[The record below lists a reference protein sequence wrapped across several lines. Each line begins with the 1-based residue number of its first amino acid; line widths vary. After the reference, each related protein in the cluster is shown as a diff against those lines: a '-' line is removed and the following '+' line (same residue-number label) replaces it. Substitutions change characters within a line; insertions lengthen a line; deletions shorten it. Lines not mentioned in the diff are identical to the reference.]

1 MPNEKHKHPTEGIQQ
16 YPGREE
22 TIMKNNPFTRF
33 LSVALTAA
41 MLVGVMPGAVLAD
54 AGEAIVGAS
63 SAVVESIPGSTTPAD
78 AAPVA
83 TEVPP
88 VTEPEATP
96 ETTQEPEATPEAT
109 EQPEATPEATQEP
122 EATPEATEQPE
133 ATPET
138 TQEPEAT
145 PEATEEPEATPEAT
159 EEPETV
165 NAQALLDELMALD
178 DQAFLAAV
186 DALTEEQAAALEA
199 LGEEA
204 LADYAARKQ
213 TLQQNAEWDDL
224 FQALLAADSMDAF
237 DALLDGF
244 TDEDIEA
251 FSQYLGEEKV
261 QQLSQKCESL
271 TPQEEEPVSDFVPP
285 VSFTNVAPILQSVQ
299 SGMLRNS
306 MSRAALFTAPG
317 SNPATDG
324 YTSET
329 KDEDNDGLAVGKTV
343 TPTED
348 GYNIQLEVYANG
360 TVTSTASTKPTDI
373 VLVLDVSGSMENCI
387 NCGEKHSG
395 LCDIYTYVP
404 TYSIQNSGRYYY
416 QNTAGNYKRAYYCSR
431 CSIWSTQE
439 HSSFWGHRVQGEQLT
454 PKTSADSEGTQFYVV
469 EENNTLRFE
478 SRIDALKNAAT
489 TFVNNVAKSNVGVDA
504 DKQHRIALVK
514 FAGRDNTWKIGNDFY
529 EDGWYTY
536 NYTQTVKSL
545 TTMDA
550 ANAAIMNNTINSLEA
565 AGATSADYGMQHAN
579 SILTAAGQDSN
590 YDRNQVVVFFTDGEP
605 NHDSGFDSGVAN
617 DAIGESK
624 SMKDVG
630 ATIYTIGVFS
640 GADGSLPGN
649 ENDKTNWY
657 MHLMSS
663 NYLNAESMREP
674 GEVNPALEPG
684 ESYYLSAGDSGS
696 LEDIFEKISNEI
708 GNPKIELGTDTII
721 RDVIDDHFVLD
732 STQDIKVEKVDKTV
746 DGWSN
751 SREDIT
757 NSVKVNP
764 IDQTINVTGIDISG
778 HFVSDKPRTSP
789 DNDSDKSYYGS
800 KYVITIPI
808 KVRDGFYGGNAVTT
822 NTSESGVYR
831 PSETE
836 PVDAFPMPSVDVEIQ
851 YNFAVQNQTIYISN
865 DPDYSK
871 LINFLQNQPG
881 NTLYGTAKNNDY
893 VDLVYT
899 VKDEDGDI
907 VGTYTIY
914 AGATTGNW
922 SAAAGY
928 PTDKL
933 TECTPYQISCSVQPI
948 YTGDVK
954 DKELPAQTAT
964 VHVLKPVI
972 TWQDTTKDYNAVI
985 SASNLEDEN
994 FVKVEWKDY
1003 DIGHSASTALGPVP
1017 ALTYTFTLENGNP
1030 LPATITEELHVK
1042 VAVTANTMPL
1052 TGDNVKF
1059 EWQANNAASTGC
1071 TDSCDDPNP
1080 GYQFRIHL
1088 GTGTLIINKVVSE
1101 FANNG
1106 KPVFD
1111 FKVTSQG
1118 ADGTVYYFHIDMT
1131 GKNGQEKVAEITLPA
1146 GQYKVEE
1153 LNNLNYPLQ
1162 NVDGD
1167 ISKNGGTVSV
1177 GGNPQEVTFTN
1188 KGKNTNIPT
1197 DGSAAVNTL
1206 NKVDGEYIL
1215 SFKKEEL
1222 GADSQTP
1229 AGED

>member
-1 MPNEKHKHPTEGIQQ
+1 
-16 YPGREE
+16 
-22 TIMKNNPFTRF
+22 MKNNPFTRF

-63 SAVVESIPGSTTPAD
+63 SAVVESVPETTTPAD

-96 ETTQEPEATPEAT
+96 ETVVEPEASPEAEATPEATEEPEATPEAT

-133 ATPET
+133 ATPE
-138 TQEPEAT
+138 P
-145 PEATEEPEATPEAT
+145 T

-165 NAQALLDELMALD
+165 DAQALLDELMALD

-213 TLQQNAEWDDL
+213 TLQQNAEWDEL

-237 DALLDGF
+237 NALLDGF

-261 QQLSQKCESL
+261 QQLYQKCESL

-306 MSRAALFTAPG
+306 MSRAALYAAPG
-317 SNPATDG
+317 SNPATNG

-360 TVTSTASTKPTDI
+360 TVTSTTSTKPTDI

-387 NCGEKHSG
+387 NCGKNHSG
-395 LCDIYTYVP
+395 LCNIYTYVP

-416 QNTAGNYKRAYYCSR
+416 QNRAGSYKRAYYCSQCR
-431 CSIWSTQE
+431 IWSTQE
-439 HSSFWGHRVQGEQLT
+439 HYSIFGHNARGEQLT
-454 PKTSADSEGTQFYVV
+454 PKTSADSEGTQFY

-478 SRIDALKNAAT
+478 SRIGALKNAAT

-514 FAGRDNTWKIGNDFY
+514 FAGDNTWKIGNDFY

-536 NYTQTVKSL
+536 NYTQTVKNL
-545 TTMDA
+545 TKMDA
-550 ANAAIMNNTINSLEA
+550 TNATSMNDTINDLDA
-565 AGATSADYGMQHAN
+565 GGATSADYGMEHAN
-579 SILTAAGQDSN
+579 YILTTAGQESN

-605 NHDSGFDSGVAN
+605 NHSNGFSTNVAN
-617 DAIGESK
+617 KAIGESK

-640 GADGSLPGN
+640 GADGRLPGN
-649 ENDKTNWY
+649 EYDETNWY

-663 NYLNAESMREP
+663 NYLDAESMYYP
-674 GEVNPALEPG
+674 GKVNPALEPG
-684 ESYYLSAGDSGS
+684 ESYYLSAADSES
-696 LEDIFEKISNEI
+696 LKDIFEKISNEI
-708 GNPKIELGTDTII
+708 GDPKIELGIDTII
-721 RDVIDDHFVLD
+721 RDVIDDHFVLNGNYSNVTVQKSD
-732 STQDIKVEKVDKTV
+732 KKEDGTWEDPVSVNASVDV
-746 DGWSN
+746 DG
-751 SREDIT
+751 
-757 NSVKVNP
+757 
-764 IDQTINVTGIDISG
+764 QTIDVTGIDISG
-778 HFVSDKPRTSP
+778 HFVSDKPRTNP
-789 DNDSDKSYYGS
+789 DNPNDAQYYGS

-831 PSETE
+831 PGETE

-851 YNFAVQNQTIYISN
+851 YNFVVQHQTIYISN

-871 LINFLQNQPG
+871 LIDFLENKPG
-881 NTLYGTAKNNDY
+881 NTLYGSAKNNDY
-893 VDLVYT
+893 VKLVYT
-899 VKDEDGDI
+899 VKDSTGAV
-907 VGTYTIY
+907 VGTYTIEP
-914 AGATTGNW
+914 GAATGTWANGG
-922 SAAAGY
+922 GY
-928 PTDKL
+928 PIKKL
-933 TECTPYQISCSVQPI
+933 TECTPYEISCSVQPR
-948 YTGDVK
+948 YSGTVK
-954 DKELPAQTAT
+954 DTKLPAQKAT
-964 VHVLKPVI
+964 VHVLKPEI
-972 TWQDTTKDYNAVI
+972 TWKDTTKDYNAAI
-985 SASNLEDEN
+985 SAEALTAEN
-994 FVKVEWKDY
+994 FVKVDW
-1003 DIGHSASTALGPVP
+1003 PVCGCIDAP
-1017 ALTYTFTLENGNP
+1017 AVTGTEPTLAYTFTLADNSP
-1030 LPATITEELHVK
+1030 LPETITEELHVK
-1042 VAVTANTMPL
+1042 VAVKANNMSL

-1059 EWQANNAASTGC
+1059 GWQANNAASTGC
-1071 TDSCDDPNP
+1071 TASCVDPNSA

-1088 GTGTLIINKVVSE
+1088 GTGTLIINKIVSE

-1131 GKNGQEKVAEITLPA
+1131 GKAADTPAEVEKITLPA

-1153 LNNLNYPLQ
+1153 LDNLNYTQTAVAGLDNQ
-1162 NVDGD
+1162 GQVE
-1167 ISKNGGTVSV
+1167 IGGEEDK
-1177 GGNPQEVTFTN
+1177 EVTFTN
-1188 KGKNTNIPT
+1188 AGKNTNIPT
-1197 DGSAAVNTL
+1197 DGSAAENTL
-1206 NKVDGEYIL
+1206 KKDSATGEYIL
-1215 SFKKEEL
+1215 SFEKKEL
-1222 GADSQTP
+1222 GADGTTP
-1229 AGED
+1229 TEGE